1 MYCKYCGNK
10 ILDAA
15 AVCVKCGVATGVSS
29 VPGRPAKD
37 RVVYVLLGVLLGML
51 GIHNFY
57 AGYIAKAV
65 SQLLITLLLGW
76 LVVPLF
82 AVAIWVLV
90 EVCSVSQDSQGKPF
104 A

>member
-1 MYCKYCGNK
+1 MYCKQCGGK

-29 VPGRPAKD
+29 VPRSPTKD
-37 RVVYVLLGVLLGML
+37 RVVYVLLGIFLGYF

-57 AGYIAKAV
+57 AGYIARAV

-82 AVAIWVLV
+82 AVAIWILV
-90 EVCSVSQDSQGKPF
+90 EVCSVSQDAQGNPF
-104 A
+104 S

>member
-1 MYCKYCGNK
+1 MYCKQCGNK

-29 VPGRPAKD
+29 VPGSATKD
-37 RVVYVLLGVLLGML
+37 RVVYVLLGIFLGTL

-57 AGYIAKAV
+57 AGYIARAV

-76 LVVPLF
+76 LVIPWI

-90 EVCSVSQDSQGKPF
+90 EVCSVSRDAQGNPF
-104 A
+104 S